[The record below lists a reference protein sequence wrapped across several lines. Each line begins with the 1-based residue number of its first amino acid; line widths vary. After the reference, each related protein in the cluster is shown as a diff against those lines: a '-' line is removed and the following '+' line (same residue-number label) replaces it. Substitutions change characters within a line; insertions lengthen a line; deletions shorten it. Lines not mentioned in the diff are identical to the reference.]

1 MGNTENQIMAESSSD
16 APTARIKP
24 VHNVFEFAENK
35 DGRNIFR
42 CPSPPPNLDR
52 PRQNSAA
59 GEQLTG
65 FRGFEALRE
74 SSRFAA
80 GLIDLILIDECILET
95 CSLNPRSF
103 ERSSQQISLFKVGI
117 DQIRSA

>member
-1 MGNTENQIMAESSSD
+1 MGNTENRIMAESSSD
-16 APTARIKP
+16 APTVRIKP
-24 VHNVFEFAENK
+24 VCNVFESTGNAKTTGENV
-35 DGRNIFR
+35 FR

-65 FRGFEALRE
+65 FRGFEPLRE

-103 ERSSQQISLFKVGI
+103 ERSPQ
-117 DQIRSA
+117 

>member
-1 MGNTENQIMAESSSD
+1 MPESSSD
-16 APTARIKP
+16 APTVKIKLSAMSS
-24 VHNVFEFAENK
+24 ESAG
-35 DGRNIFR
+35 GRESSGEMWVGISSNS
-42 CPSPPPNLDR
+42 PSPPPNLDR

-74 SSRFAA
+74 SARFAA
-80 GLIDLILIDECILET
+80 GLVDLILIDECILET

-103 ERSSQQISLFKVGI
+103 ERSPQ
-117 DQIRSA
+117 

>member
-1 MGNTENQIMAESSSD
+1 MGNTENRLMAESSSD
-16 APTARIKP
+16 APTVRIKA
-24 VHNVFEFAENK
+24 VYDVFESAENARTTAK
-35 DGRNIFR
+35 LYSVA
-42 CPSPPPNLDR
+42 PAPNLDR

-65 FRGFEALRE
+65 FRGFETLRE
-74 SSRFAA
+74 SSRLAA

-103 ERSSQQISLFKVGI
+103 EGSPQ
-117 DQIRSA
+117 

>member
-1 MGNTENQIMAESSSD
+1 MAESSSD
-16 APTARIKP
+16 APTVRIKA
-24 VHNVFEFAENK
+24 VCNVFESAENANN
-35 DGRNIFR
+35 DGRIISVAPR
-42 CPSPPPNLDR
+42 LPNLDR
-52 PRQNSAA
+52 PCQNSAA

-80 GLIDLILIDECILET
+80 GLIDLILVDECILET

-103 ERSSQQISLFKVGI
+103 ERSPQ
-117 DQIRSA
+117 